1 MSEHDMFD
9 ADMFAAPHPALVSED
24 GGPDDPFWQTARDAQ
39 LMGELRDVEVAQAQE
54 RANEV
59 TQQKAEQDAREA
71 ESLQAQA
78 TWQAEK
84 TERDAA
90 EDLKRAEQAERERL
104 EFAGWLAENEAERV
118 AKQAAEDAFFANLC
132 KQDDDFHTLQF
143 SIVFKIEGAS
153 LDGARIDEDTCP
165 EFWELSEDE
174 ETNRRMGA
182 DLVADVTAAIEPW
195 VSHYSSLGLI
205 RADYANY
212 KADRERDAWCGPR
225 FFLVHSTADADQPA
239 ETLADFAPVKIALPA
254 PADATLTLH
263 AAAAPINATMLHDAM
278 QRGGLGVGQWGGEET
293 PDMAPAP
300 DESRAEW
307 LERVALGEE
316 VITRAADRWA
326 ASGREPLIYRQFGD
340 FTERSDGDREVEC
353 LVHRRIFRGA
363 LTFLV
368 GDSGVGKSS
377 LVHEWVAALS
387 GVAKGRPTSVL
398 GEDVTGRYICA
409 LISAEDGPGRISQ
422 RAKDH
427 AKIWDRC
434 TYYAPADPL
443 IGLEEHLQTL
453 RQFPKLDLVVFDP
466 LRSYL
471 DGNEDA
477 SDVAERVCA
486 ILGEFAREMNCA
498 VVLPH
503 HIKKAKLPPRTLAEV
518 YDRMRGSTA
527 FKASARMVICI
538 LKRRDG
544 TVVIGPAKH
553 NFADG
558 DVWLPLMQGD
568 TYRVDPETSTL
579 IPVDGL
585 ADEASGPDNGPRPLD
600 LEPRVLAAIRRSNSA
615 GNVVRRSG
623 KLGLFESR
631 APELASLARATI
643 LDTVAALLA
652 SGSLVDGPTGLRL
665 AARPEAAGE
674 GSTNDV

>member
-1 MSEHDMFD
+1 MSDLDRPDF
-9 ADMFAAPHPALVSED
+9 DMFAAESTDSGDEYSRLVGHVAMQNPKADAQREAA
-24 GGPDDPFWQTARDAQ
+24 PEARDA
-39 LMGELRDVEVAQAQE
+39 A
-54 RANEV
+54 
-59 TQQKAEQDAREA
+59 
-71 ESLQAQA
+71 
-78 TWQAEK
+78 
-84 TERDAA
+84 
-90 EDLKRAEQAERERL
+90 
-104 EFAGWLAENEAERV
+104 
-118 AKQAAEDAFFANLC
+118 QAAEEKEAADRQSLERARCDEMAAKREVQIAASEAFLAARRQ
-132 KQDDDFHTLQF
+132 QDDDYHAWEFQLCF
-143 SIVFKIEGAS
+143 RIDGAS
-153 LDGARIDEDTCP
+153 CATGIDEDTDP
-165 EFWELSEDE
+165 TLWELSEDV
-174 ETNRRMGA
+174 
-182 DLVADVTAAIEPW
+182 VANYGMIDCLKAEIITAIEPL
-195 VSHYSSLGLI
+195 VSHYRSLGLV
-205 RADYANY
+205 RADFARFA
-212 KADRERDAWCGPR
+212 ADRGRGDGLNGPM
-225 FFLVHSTADADQPA
+225 FFLVHRAADAAFSPDMLALEYPARIEIDLATRPGDRLHIYTVANPTNATLLHSTAQCGA
-239 ETLADFAPVKIALPA
+239 
-254 PADATLTLH
+254 
-263 AAAAPINATMLHDAM
+263 
-278 QRGGLGVGQWGGEET
+278 LGVNHWGGEET
-293 PDMAPAP
+293 PDMAPAL
-300 DESRAEW
+300 DESRGEW

-326 ASGREPLIYRQFGD
+326 ASGRDPLIYRQFGD
-340 FTERSDGDREVEC
+340 FTERTDGDREVEF
-353 LVHRRIFRGA
+353 LVDRRIPRGA

-387 GVAKGRPTSVL
+387 GADNGRPTSVL
-398 GEDVTGRYICA
+398 GADVTGRHICA

-434 TYYAPADPL
+434 TYYTPADPL
-443 IGLEEHLQTL
+443 IGLEEHLQKL
-453 RQFPKLDLVVFDP
+453 RQFPRLDFVVFDP

-503 HIKKAKLPPRTLAEV
+503 HIKKAKLPPRTIAEV

-643 LDTVAALLA
+643 LGTVAALLA